1 MIKNKL
7 SKIIVAATLTA
18 CAFSFANADTVKTPV
33 IKAPVNNNVKSDAS
47 YFVGYSIASS
57 ITNNIY
63 LKEMKLNTNSIIEG
77 FKTAIKGL
85 EPKLTE
91 EQIKQNINIIRTIIA
106 EKMNIDSTKK
116 FLNTEKSIL
125 TSDLTPRTDVKNA
138 KVKVFEFF
146 DYQCMYCSKI
156 APTIE
161 KIMKNNKDVE
171 VVFVEFPIFG
181 GSYPASQYAAEVGT
195 AIYKLYGSKAYVEYH
210 DAIFASGQDE
220 GKLTNKTIDTS
231 AKKAG
236 ADLAKVKATIKSDN
250 ITQHIK
256 DTMSMGMNKLG
267 IHGTPYLAVVP
278 TKNATLDN
286 STVIA
291 GYSNYNNIEAA
302 ITKAKA

>member
-1 MIKNKL
+1 MKNKL
-7 SKIIVAATLTA
+7 SKIIVAAILTT
-18 CAFSFANADTVKTPV
+18 CAFSLANADTVKTSNV
-33 IKAPVNNNVKSDAS
+33 KASAVDNVKSDAS
-47 YFVGYSIASS
+47 YFIGYKIANSIA
-57 ITNNIY
+57 NNPY
-63 LKEMKLNTNSIIEG
+63 LKEMKLSNDTI
-77 FKTAIKGL
+77 IKGFTDAIQGNQA
-85 EPKLTE
+85 KLTKKE
-91 EQIKQNINIIRTIIA
+91 IAENINILRTVIS
-106 EKMNIDSTKK
+106 EKINLESTKK
-116 FLNTEKSIL
+116 FLSTEKSIL
-125 TSDLTPRTDVKNA
+125 TSDLTPKTDVKNA

-161 KIMKNNKDVE
+161 KIMHNNKDVE

-181 GSYPASQYAAEVGT
+181 ASYPASQYAAEVGT

-220 GKLTNKTIDTS
+220 GKLTNDTIETS
-231 AKKAG
+231 AKKVG
-236 ADLAKVKATIKSDN
+236 ANLAKVKATIKSDN
-250 ITQHIK
+250 IAQHIK

-278 TKNATLDN
+278 TKNATLNN

-291 GYSNYNNIEAA
+291 GYSNYSNIEAA